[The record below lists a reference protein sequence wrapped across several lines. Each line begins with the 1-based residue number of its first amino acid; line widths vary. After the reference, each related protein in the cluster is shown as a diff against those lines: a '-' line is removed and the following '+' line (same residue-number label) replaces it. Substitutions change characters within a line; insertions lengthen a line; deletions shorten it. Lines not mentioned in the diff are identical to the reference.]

1 MENYKGIYYNE
12 TKEQKYYEGGAH
24 FPYKVLFNILLDL
37 GGVIN
42 PDDNMNNYNHS
53 NINMIKVNQLE
64 EKNLI
69 KYKTRNYKQNNMMN
83 MNNPNTLIKYI
94 SKNNLYNKENYK
106 NNFISRNDKNKL
118 FNENKFFHK
127 KENTTT
133 YNMSKSKRKNMDNHL
148 LQILL
153 NKKAKEKKN
162 EEKNND
168 ENNNEN
174 KYSFLNFYKNT
185 HYRKRSEYSSNIEN
199 EKIFKINEH
208 DKLNEMSKN
217 DYKSYIQ
224 NKINLIKSYK
234 NNKCLLE
241 INRKKEVQNS
251 NKEIVT
257 RNNNNL
263 SKDIDN
269 SRNKP
274 YLSYYENRSKKSR
287 NIENNNLFEYKNT
300 YENNKNDI
308 NDIHIKK
315 NITNNYLFKTSDIDN
330 SKKENENLVN
340 NGFNFNNNI
349 IQKNNKN
356 YIGND
361 IFKTKNINIKTVN
374 SQLNK
379 NNFSVQQYKKKKINQ
394 LCCFNRNNG
403 KSKSGNN
410 IFAKNIN
417 KINIVPH

>member
-199 EKIFKINEH
+199 EKMIN
-208 DKLNEMSKN
+208 
-217 DYKSYIQ
+217 
-224 NKINLIKSYK
+224 
-234 NNKCLLE
+234 
-241 INRKKEVQNS
+241 
-251 NKEIVT
+251 
-257 RNNNNL
+257 
-263 SKDIDN
+263 
-269 SRNKP
+269 
-274 YLSYYENRSKKSR
+274 
-287 NIENNNLFEYKNT
+287 
-300 YENNKNDI
+300 
-308 NDIHIKK
+308 
-315 NITNNYLFKTSDIDN
+315 
-330 SKKENENLVN
+330 
-340 NGFNFNNNI
+340 
-349 IQKNNKN
+349 
-356 YIGND
+356 
-361 IFKTKNINIKTVN
+361 
-374 SQLNK
+374 
-379 NNFSVQQYKKKKINQ
+379 
-394 LCCFNRNNG
+394 
-403 KSKSGNN
+403 
-410 IFAKNIN
+410 
-417 KINIVPH
+417 